1 MEPALHS
8 LLANSAAGQAVTREP
23 LATEVTDRLRTLILN
38 NDLPPGTRLVESTLA
53 EALGVSRG
61 PIREALRNLDR
72 EGLVVISPHKGA
84 VVAEWSLQDLLD
96 AYDVRATLEIRAAEL
111 ATERA
116 AGACAAE
123 LTGLMAT
130 WETAVQAGDREVCA
144 DIDHAFHQAIWR
156 HANNRSLSA
165 AIDLTMHPLQT
176 VFYLNATRYDD
187 LDEVVALHRRLAD
200 AIASGDVNQAREAMV
215 AHMKNSLNKA
225 RQHSEQNQ
233 MAQHAAESTQ
243 APSDPGRAGT
253 AKRQR
258 SG

>member
-1 MEPALHS
+1 LTSKHSRVGLFTVHCIRFSINRDAVEAAVRPELHT
-8 LLANSAAGQAVTREP
+8 LLANNADTLAVPRGP
-23 LATEVTDRLRTLILN
+23 LATEVTDRLRGLILT
-38 NDLPPGTRLVESTLA
+38 NDLPPGTRLVESILA

-72 EGLVVISPHKGA
+72 EGLVVIAPHKGA

-116 AGACAAE
+116 AAGCAAD
-123 LTGLMAT
+123 LARIMDR
-130 WETAVQAGDREVCA
+130 WETAAQAGDRERCA
-144 DIDHAFHQAIWR
+144 DLDLDFHQAIWR

-187 LDEVVALHRRLAD
+187 LDEVVVLHRHVRD
-200 AIASGDVNQAREAMV
+200 AIASGDVARARQAMA
-215 AHMKNSLNKA
+215 AHMKNSLHKA
-225 RQHSEQNQ
+225 RQHS
-233 MAQHAAESTQ
+233 
-243 APSDPGRAGT
+243 
-253 AKRQR
+253 K
-258 SG
+258 